1 MQMVIYEIIF
11 RITIISIFQKY
22 KLVLY
27 WKTQTDLE
35 HIVQQWLNITELCKY
50 LVR

>member
-11 RITIISIFQKY
+11 RMAIISSFQKY

-27 WKTQTDLE
+27 WKMQTDLG
-35 HIVQQWLNITELCKY
+35 HTAQKWLNITELCKY